1 MKNKKKLSYVAIS
14 ADILHE
20 GHINILKVASKYGN
34 VFVGLLTDKAISS
47 YKQLPY
53 LNFQQRKLIVENIKY
68 VDKVI
73 PQHSL
78 DHTENLQ
85 KIKPDYVVHGDDWR
99 SGVLKKT
106 RLKVIKTLSRW
117 GGKLIEPKYSKDI
130 SLTQF
135 KKKIYEVG
143 SSPNIR
149 RERLI
154 RLINSKRIVRI
165 LESHSPL
172 TGLIIEKLK
181 ISVKNQE
188 CEFDG
193 MWSSSLTDSTLRGK
207 PDNQAVDYSTRIN
220 ALGETLDVTTK
231 PVIFDADNGGRP
243 EHIAYLIKTIDRLG
257 VSAVIIED
265 KSGLKKNSLFKDQS
279 GAKQDSINNFCK
291 KIKKASEAKTSSDF
305 LVIARIESLILN
317 NGMKDALRRADAY
330 SQAGADMIMIHSK
343 NNSPKEILDFAKKF
357 KKSKFF
363 KPMVAVPS
371 TYSAI
376 KESTLIKYGFK
387 IVIYTNHLLR
397 ASYPAMME
405 VAKKILLNQRSKEI
419 EKKIISVKEILTLI
433 K

>member
-1 MKNKKKLSYVAIS
+1 M
-14 ADILHE
+14 
-20 GHINILKVASKYGN
+20 
-34 VFVGLLTDKAISS
+34 
-47 YKQLPY
+47 
-53 LNFQQRKLIVENIKY
+53 
-68 VDKVI
+68 
-73 PQHSL
+73 
-78 DHTENLQ
+78 
-85 KIKPDYVVHGDDWR
+85 
-99 SGVLKKT
+99 
-106 RLKVIKTLSRW
+106 
-117 GGKLIEPKYSKDI
+117 
-130 SLTQF
+130 
-135 KKKIYEVG
+135 
-143 SSPNIR
+143 
-149 RERLI
+149 
-154 RLINSKRIVRI
+154 RI

-181 ISVKNQE
+181 INVKNLE
-188 CEFDG
+188 SEFDG

-279 GAKQDSINNFCK
+279 GAKQDSIKNFCK
-291 KIKKASEAKTSSDF
+291 KIKKASDAKTSSDF

-317 NGMKDALRRADAY
+317 KGMKDALRRADAY

-343 NNSPKEILDFAKKF
+343 NNSPNEILDFAKKF
-357 KKSKFF
+357 KKSNFF

-371 TYSAI
+371 TYSVI
-376 KESTLIKYGFK
+376 KESTLIKNGFK
-387 IVIYTNHLLR
+387 IVIYANHLLR

-405 VAKKILLNQRSKEI
+405 VAKKILLHQRSKEI